1 MEKLLKMAQN
11 VCDQAEVY
19 SIHSEESTVT
29 FENGKLKNIE
39 RAIQSG
45 VTLRIIKD
53 GMQGF
58 SYTKDL
64 KDREKLIQNSI
75 NALSGGAEA
84 PATLAAT
91 LNIPSLDTWDSS
103 VEDITSKTLANE
115 CRRIYDLFKKTTT
128 GQLMATAVLSQI
140 ETRFM
145 NSLGVDLKSKSSEYG
160 LMPMLLFPGSF
171 SNISRLFYGK
181 TFFKMPDESLEHM
194 VSLFNAA
201 KEESRPK
208 GGKMKILFLPE
219 TINELLLRVIAG
231 TNAQMIF
238 QKQSP
243 LGEKI
248 NEKILDETLT
258 IVDNPLADN
267 YPGARAFDDEGTLC
281 RTLPLVENGI
291 LKNFYADR
299 LYAGKLGIDPT
310 GHGYKCVGFGDP
322 ISFKPAPSIGHLE
335 VEPGSKSFQKMIE
348 SIDRG
353 IIPAGVLGGH
363 TGNIPAGDYSL
374 GLSPGLY
381 IEDGR
386 IIGHVKDA
394 MIAGNIYETLNNIE
408 AIENRRHITMAP
420 YGGFG
425 KWRIP
430 AILVNDVSLA
440 TKQD

>member
-267 YPGARAFDDEGTLC
+267 YLFFHHAVHKA
-281 RTLPLVENGI
+281 
-291 LKNFYADR
+291 AHW
-299 LYAGKLGIDPT
+299 LG
-310 GHGYKCVGFGDP
+310 
-322 ISFKPAPSIGHLE
+322 
-335 VEPGSKSFQKMIE
+335 E
-348 SIDRG
+348 SR
-353 IIPAGVLGGH
+353 
-363 TGNIPAGDYSL
+363 
-374 GLSPGLY
+374 
-381 IEDGR
+381 
-386 IIGHVKDA
+386 
-394 MIAGNIYETLNNIE
+394 
-408 AIENRRHITMAP
+408 
-420 YGGFG
+420 
-425 KWRIP
+425 
-430 AILVNDVSLA
+430 
-440 TKQD
+440 